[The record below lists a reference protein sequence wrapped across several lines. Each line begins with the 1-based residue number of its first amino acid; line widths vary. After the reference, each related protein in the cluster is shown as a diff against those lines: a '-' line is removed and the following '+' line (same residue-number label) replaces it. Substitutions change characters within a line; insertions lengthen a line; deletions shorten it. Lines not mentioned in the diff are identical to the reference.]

1 MANKRGIPLTLL
13 YLRDRL
19 KYLNNIFKDEAI

>member
-13 YLRDRL
+13 YLRDGL